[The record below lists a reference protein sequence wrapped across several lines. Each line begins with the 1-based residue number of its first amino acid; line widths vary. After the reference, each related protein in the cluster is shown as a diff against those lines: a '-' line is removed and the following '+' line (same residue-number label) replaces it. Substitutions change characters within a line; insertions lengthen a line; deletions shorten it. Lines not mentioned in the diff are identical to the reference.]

1 MSSMVEATA
10 KALYAQLIRLDKLA
24 MDDMDKV
31 KAECD
36 RATAVNSTAHSIIG
50 LGDLYIR
57 SQMLQ
62 MNRPDRAFEGGILFD
77 GPRRDDLKA
86 PDFGGRT
93 KLNEHGEFETDDGLD
108 AMTGSVE
115 ENTSSASKREPDHD
129 WGSR

>member
-1 MSSMVEATA
+1 
-10 KALYAQLIRLDKLA
+10 
-24 MDDMDKV
+24 
-31 KAECD
+31 
-36 RATAVNSTAHSIIG
+36 
-50 LGDLYIR
+50 
-57 SQMLQ
+57 MLQ